1 MFFSKKR
8 VWAAVILSLAL
19 IFYFFNFVQR
29 NIDII
34 ETRSIARKIFDYGL
48 NFAIFFVAIYLALT
62 LLIYLYKLVVT
73 KK

>member
-8 VWAAVILSLAL
+8 VWTAAILSLVL

-29 NIDII
+29 NVDII
-34 ETRSIARKIFDYGL
+34 ETRSMTRKIFDYGL
-48 NFAIFFVAIYLALT
+48 NFAIFFVVIYLVLT

>member
-8 VWAAVILSLAL
+8 VWAAAILSLVL

-29 NIDII
+29 NVDII
-34 ETRSIARKIFDYGL
+34 ETRSMGRRIFDYGL
-48 NFAIFFVAIYLALT
+48 NFAIFFVVIYLVLT